1 MADRGLTHG
10 LKYQAR
16 AIAPVIAE
24 PRRSCWLVGTNAIR
38 EENEARVARAAAVAV
53 CASMHRFV

>member
-1 MADRGLTHG
+1 VMADRSLTHG

-16 AIAPVIAE
+16 AIAPVLAE

-38 EENEARVARAAAVAV
+38 EENEARQQLSTR
-53 CASMHRFV
+53 